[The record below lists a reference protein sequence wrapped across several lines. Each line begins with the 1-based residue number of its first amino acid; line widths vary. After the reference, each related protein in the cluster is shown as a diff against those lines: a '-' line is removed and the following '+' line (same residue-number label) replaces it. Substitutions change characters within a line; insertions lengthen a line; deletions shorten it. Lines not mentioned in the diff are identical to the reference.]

1 MTFMTKPG
9 TIIKIQLF
17 QGSKAKDYFESK
29 ERFFLGKH
37 LKSKYITP
45 NQTFDYRSKS
55 IRYAGIINEY
65 GRTLTGMV
73 RPNTIPL
80 WTAEQVKNEFF
91 IISTLMTLRKS
102 YATKVGILDFMHLSH
117 PKVTILAFQR
127 KNITYY
133 VSIDVKTKNIET
145 LVSKIKRIL

>member
-1 MTFMTKPG
+1 MLKTPQQKWKEAIVTYRKKCQ
-9 TIIKIQLF
+9 KIL
-17 QGSKAKDYFESK
+17 E
-29 ERFFLGKH
+29 L
-37 LKSKYITP
+37 
-45 NQTFDYRSKS
+45 SKS

-80 WTAEQVKNEFF
+80 WSAEEVKNEFF
-91 IISTLMTLRKS
+91 IISTLMTLRKL
-102 YATKVGILDFMHLSH
+102 YAQKVGALDFLLLSH

-133 VSIDVKTKNIET
+133 VSIDVKTKNIEN
-145 LVSKIKRIL
+145 LVSKIKKIL

>member
-1 MTFMTKPG
+1 MVKTPQQKWKEA
-9 TIIKIQLF
+9 IISYRKKCQKIL
-17 QGSKAKDYFESK
+17 A
-29 ERFFLGKH
+29 
-37 LKSKYITP
+37 I
-45 NQTFDYRSKS
+45 SKS

-65 GRTLTGMV
+65 GRTLTGLV

-80 WTAEQVKNEFF
+80 WSAEQVKNEFF

-102 YATKVGILDFMHLSH
+102 YAQNVGTLDFLLLSH

-133 VSIDVKTKNIET
+133 ISVDVKTKNIES
-145 LVSKIKRIL
+145 LVSKIKKIL

>member
-1 MTFMTKPG
+1 MVKTPQQKWKEA
-9 TIIKIQLF
+9 IVSYRKKCQKIL
-17 QGSKAKDYFESK
+17 A
-29 ERFFLGKH
+29 
-37 LKSKYITP
+37 I
-45 NQTFDYRSKS
+45 SKS

-65 GRTLTGMV
+65 GRTLTGLV

-80 WTAEQVKNEFF
+80 WSAEQVKNEFF

-102 YATKVGILDFMHLSH
+102 YAQNVGILDFLLLSH

-133 VSIDVKTKNIET
+133 ISVDVKTKNIES
-145 LVSKIKRIL
+145 LVSKIKKIL

>member
-1 MTFMTKPG
+1 MVKTPQQKW
-9 TIIKIQLF
+9 
-17 QGSKAKDYFESK
+17 K
-29 ERFFLGKH
+29 EVIV
-37 LKSKYITP
+37 S
-45 NQTFDYRSKS
+45 YRKKCQEILSISKS

-65 GRTLTGMV
+65 GRTLTGLV

-80 WTAEQVKNEFF
+80 WSAEQVKNEFF

-102 YATKVGILDFMHLSH
+102 YAQNVGTLDFLLLSH

-133 VSIDVKTKNIET
+133 ISVDVKTKNIEG
-145 LVSKIKRIL
+145 LVSKIKKIL

>member
-1 MTFMTKPG
+1 MLKTPQQKWKEA
-9 TIIKIQLF
+9 IVAYRKKCQKIL
-17 QGSKAKDYFESK
+17 E
-29 ERFFLGKH
+29 L
-37 LKSKYITP
+37 
-45 NQTFDYRSKS
+45 SKS

-80 WTAEQVKNEFF
+80 WSAEEVKNEFF
-91 IISTLMTLRKS
+91 IISTLMTLRKL
-102 YATKVGILDFMHLSH
+102 YAQKVGALDFLLLSH

-133 VSIDVKTKNIET
+133 VSIDVKTKNIEN
-145 LVSKIKRIL
+145 LVSKIKKIL

>member
-1 MTFMTKPG
+1 MINVYYRLFSSFTMVKTPQQKWKEA
-9 TIIKIQLF
+9 IISYRKICQKIL
-17 QGSKAKDYFESK
+17 A
-29 ERFFLGKH
+29 
-37 LKSKYITP
+37 I
-45 NQTFDYRSKS
+45 SKS

-65 GRTLTGMV
+65 GRTLTGLV

-80 WTAEQVKNEFF
+80 WSAEQVKNEFF

-102 YATKVGILDFMHLSH
+102 YAQNVGTLDFLLLSH

-133 VSIDVKTKNIET
+133 ISVDVKTKNIES
-145 LVSKIKRIL
+145 LVSKIKKIL